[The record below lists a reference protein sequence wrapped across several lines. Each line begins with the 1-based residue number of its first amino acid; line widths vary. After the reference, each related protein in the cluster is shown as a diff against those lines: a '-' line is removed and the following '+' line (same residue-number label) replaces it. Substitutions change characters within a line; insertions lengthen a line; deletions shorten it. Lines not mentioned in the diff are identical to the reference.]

1 MAPFFAK
8 IGMRQWKVLSDLKM
22 TIQVKAIAF
31 DWLSKLL
38 KFVAKE
44 KSTKMFYR
52 VMKRNCLPQNDLHNC
67 IFQLVSVIGSVL
79 FSNWK

>member
-52 VMKRNCLPQNDLHNC
+52 VMKRNRLPHIDLHNC